1 MSTILENKSQKLKIE
16 EIKSDPLRVLF
27 VCSGNTCRSPMA
39 AAVLSDRGRKSE
51 FCTMCTPEMMKKR
64 RIIAS
69 SAGLSAV
76 DGMPISKN
84 AEMAL
89 RDAGIRV
96 LPDNDYPNHRAKRV
110 SLSDLMTNDIIVGIS
125 SRHTMALISYYPSL
139 ASKIISMDED
149 IPDPFGGDLDD
160 YKACLG
166 KICASI
172 DRMFFY
178 EK

>member
-1 MSTILENKSQKLKIE
+1 MSAVLENKSEKLKIE
-16 EIKSDPLRVLF
+16 DIKNDPLRVLF

-39 AAVLSDRGRKSE
+39 EAVLNDRGRKSKY
-51 FCTMCTPEMMKKR
+51 CSICTPDMLKKR

-69 SAGLSAV
+69 SAGLNAV
-76 DGMPISKN
+76 DGMLISKN
-84 AEMAL
+84 AELAL
-89 RDAGIRV
+89 AQAGIRV
-96 LPDNDYPNHRAKRV
+96 LPDNDYPNHRARSV
-110 SLSDLMTNDIIVGIS
+110 SSSELIMNDIIVGIS
-125 SRHTMALISYYPSL
+125 SRHTMALISYYPEF

-160 YKACLG
+160 YKACLSR
-166 KICASI
+166 ISDCI

>member
-1 MSTILENKSQKLKIE
+1 MSTVLENKSEKLKIE
-16 EIKSDPLRVLF
+16 DIKSDPLKVLF

-39 AAVLSDRGRKSE
+39 AAVLCDKGRKSE
-51 FCTMCTPEMMKKR
+51 YCSMCTPDMMKKR

-84 AEMAL
+84 AELAL
-89 RDAGIRV
+89 MEAGIRA
-96 LPDNDYPNHRAKRV
+96 LPDNDYTNHRAKLV
-110 SLSDLMTNDIIVGIS
+110 SLSDLMMNDIIVGIS
-125 SRHTMALISYYPSL
+125 SRHTMALISYYPTL

-160 YKACLG
+160 YKACLE
-166 KICASI
+166 KINSSI